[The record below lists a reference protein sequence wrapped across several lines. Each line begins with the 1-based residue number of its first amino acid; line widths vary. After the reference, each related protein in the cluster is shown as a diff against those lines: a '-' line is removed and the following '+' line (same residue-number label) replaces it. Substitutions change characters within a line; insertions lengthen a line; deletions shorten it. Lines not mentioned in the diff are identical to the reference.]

1 MTIEGLSRPEQSP
14 ADLLARQIAS
24 LGSAFRTLTKA
35 VSLKDLAGRFCGFVQ
50 EHTGGG
56 EVCLF
61 QRAAAGGE
69 WQGLGQV
76 AAGSIPLLPSIP
88 ENDTFAATPDNGGTR
103 LLGAQKLFDG
113 STLGIAVSRRPGS
126 GGYTEDALV
135 SLRLSATLFENAYQA
150 YLHRNNE
157 KELVFSL
164 NHRLLQLNSLI
175 DTGIEVAKLEQDLP
189 PYRLALERA
198 AALTNAS
205 LGSVTITRDGT
216 VIERIAFPASLP
228 YGAHSPGGSHI
239 SAEFAFGGSTY
250 LFELM
255 NKESRK
261 GVVPFE
267 GTDRLLLD
275 ALSRQV
281 QASLENR
288 FLLQQSLEKEKME
301 RDLAVAASI
310 QQRLLPETLPVIE
323 GYDSAG
329 INIPSKSVGGDYYD
343 CIPLSDGRYALVVA
357 DVAGKGIPA
366 ALLVSTLHAYLSAY
380 LESGM
385 PLVDLSA
392 RLNRMIHRASTDDK
406 FITAFFA
413 LLDPRTG
420 SMETVNAGHN
430 TVYWRRAD
438 GAVNELSLGGIPLG
452 MLDMDLPYQSE
463 QFTLGPGDRILLYTD
478 GIPEAQNEGNELYE
492 SEVPL
497 KDFFARTVPDKA
509 DTFIQQLIADV
520 KRFTGNAPQADD
532 ITALYLMRR

>member
-1 MTIEGLSRPEQSP
+1 MTTIEGQPLPEQSP
-14 ADLLARQIAS
+14 ADLLARQITS
-24 LGSAFRTLTKA
+24 IGETFRTLSKA
-35 VSLKDLAGRFCGFVQ
+35 TSLKDLAGRFCGFVQ
-50 EHTGGG
+50 EHSGAG
-56 EVCLF
+56 EVWLF
-61 QRAAAGGE
+61 HRARGGE
-69 WQGLGQV
+69 WQSFSPGITD
-76 AAGSIPLLPSIP
+76 ATPLLPSIP
-88 ENDTFAATPDNGGTR
+88 EKESFSVTPDNGGTR
-103 LLGAQKLFDG
+103 LLGAQKLIDG
-113 STLGIAVSRRPGS
+113 STLGIIVARRPGS
-126 GGYTEDALV
+126 DAYPEDAIV

-150 YLHRNNE
+150 YLHRHHE

-189 PYRLALERA
+189 PHRLALERA

-205 LGSVTITRDGT
+205 LGLVTITRDGS
-216 VIERIAFPASLP
+216 VIERISFPAAPPDTLSS
-228 YGAHSPGGSHI
+228 GESHI
-239 SAEFAFGGSTY
+239 NAEFAFGGSTY

-267 GTDRLLLD
+267 GTDKLLLD

-288 FLLQQSLEKEKME
+288 FLHQQSLEKEKME

-310 QQRLLPETLPVIE
+310 QQKILPETLPVIE

-343 CIPLSDGRYALVVA
+343 CIPLSGGRYALVIA

-430 TVYWRRAD
+430 TVYWGRAD
-438 GAVNELSLGGIPLG
+438 GSVQELSLGGIPLG

-478 GIPEAQNEGNELYE
+478 GIPEAQNERNELYE

-497 KDFFARTVPDKA
+497 KDFFTGTVPDKA
-509 DTFIQQLIADV
+509 ETFIQQLIADV

-532 ITALYLMRR
+532 ITALYMLRR

>member
-1 MTIEGLSRPEQSP
+1 MPEQTP

-24 LGSAFRTLTKA
+24 LGESFRGLSKA
-35 VSLKDLAGRFCGFVQ
+35 GNLKDLAGRFCGFVLQ
-50 EHTGGG
+50 HAGASS
-56 EVCLF
+56 VCLYH
-61 QRAAAGGE
+61 RTSGGE
-69 WQGLGQV
+69 WQSLSLGNT
-76 AAGSIPLLPSIP
+76 ATTPPLPAFP
-88 ENDTFAATPDNGGTR
+88 ENGSFAVTLEDGETR
-103 LLGAQKLFDG
+103 LLAAQKLVDG
-113 STLGIAVSRRPGS
+113 SALGIVVARQPGS
-126 GGYTEDALV
+126 RTSTADEIV

-157 KELVFSL
+157 KELIFSL

-205 LGSVTITRDGT
+205 LGSVTITRDGS
-216 VIERIAFPASLP
+216 VIERISFPAALP
-228 YGAHSPGGSHI
+228 DGAQSPGESHI

-267 GTDRLLLD
+267 GTDKLLLD

-310 QQRLLPETLPVIE
+310 QQRILPETLPVIE

-343 CIPLSDGRYALVVA
+343 CIPLSDGRYALVIA

-438 GAVNELSLGGIPLG
+438 GSVNELSLGGIPLG

-478 GIPEAQNEGNELYE
+478 GIPEAQNERNELYE
-492 SEVPL
+492 TEVPL

-520 KRFTGNAPQADD
+520 KRFTGDAPQADD
-532 ITALYLMRR
+532 ITALYMMRR

>member
-1 MTIEGLSRPEQSP
+1 MPEQST

-24 LGSAFRTLTKA
+24 LGEIFRTLSKA
-35 VSLKDLAGRFCGFVQ
+35 NSLKDLAGRFCGFVQ
-50 EHTGGG
+50 EHSGAG
-56 EVCLF
+56 EVWLF
-61 QRAAAGGE
+61 HRERGGE
-69 WQGLGQV
+69 WQSLSQGKTDTAL
-76 AAGSIPLLPSIP
+76 LLPSIP
-88 ENDTFAATPDNGGTR
+88 DKESFSVTPDKGGTR
-103 LLGAQKLFDG
+103 LLGAQRLIDG
-113 STLGIAVSRRPGS
+113 STLGIIVARRPGC
-126 GGYTEDALV
+126 DAYPDDAIV

-150 YLHRNNE
+150 YLHRHNE
-157 KELVFSL
+157 KELIFSL

-175 DTGIEVAKLEQDLP
+175 DTGIEVAKLEQEIP
-189 PYRLALERA
+189 PHRLALERA

-205 LGSVTITRDGT
+205 LGSVTITRNGS
-216 VIERIAFPASLP
+216 VIERISFPAALP
-228 YGAHSPGGSHI
+228 DGTFASGESHI

-267 GTDRLLLD
+267 GTDKLLLD

-288 FLLQQSLEKEKME
+288 FLHQQSLEKEKME

-310 QQRLLPETLPVIE
+310 QQKILPETLPVIE
-323 GYDSAG
+323 GYDAAG

-343 CIPLSDGRYALVVA
+343 CIRLSDGRYALAIA

-385 PLVDLSA
+385 SLVDLSA

-438 GAVNELSLGGIPLG
+438 GSVQDLSLGGIPLG

-463 QFTLGPGDRILLYTD
+463 QFTLAPGDRILLYTD
-478 GIPEAQNEGNELYE
+478 GIPEAQNERNELYE

-497 KDFFARTVPDKA
+497 KDFFTGTVPDNA

-532 ITALYLMRR
+532 ITVLYMLRR

>member
-1 MTIEGLSRPEQSP
+1 MPEQTP

-24 LGSAFRTLTKA
+24 LGETFRTLSKA
-35 VSLKDLAGRFCGFVQ
+35 TSLKDLAGRFCGFVQ
-50 EHTGGG
+50 QHSGGSG
-56 EVCLF
+56 VGLF
-61 QRAAAGGE
+61 HRPGDGE
-69 WQGLGQV
+69 WQSLSPGTTDTT
-76 AAGSIPLLPSIP
+76 PRLPSIP
-88 ENDTFAATPDNGGTR
+88 EKDSFAVTPADGGTR
-103 LLGAQKLFDG
+103 LLATQKLVDG
-113 STLGIAVSRRPGS
+113 SILGIAVAREPGS
-126 GGYTEDALV
+126 GTYTSDQIV
-135 SLRLSATLFENAYQA
+135 SIRLSATLFDNAYQA
-150 YLHRNNE
+150 YLHRHHE

-175 DTGIEVAKLEQDLP
+175 DTGIEVAKLEQDVP
-189 PYRLALERA
+189 PHQLALERA

-205 LGSVTITRDGT
+205 MGSVTISRDGS
-216 VIERIAFPASLP
+216 VIDRITFPDALP
-228 YGAHSPGGSHI
+228 ADAPRSGESHI
-239 SAEFAFGGSTY
+239 GAEFAFGGSTY

-267 GTDRLLLD
+267 GTDKLLLD

-288 FLLQQSLEKEKME
+288 FLHQQSVEKEKME

-310 QQRLLPETLPVIE
+310 QQKILPETLPVIE
-323 GYDSAG
+323 GYESAG

-343 CIPLSDGRYALVVA
+343 CIPLSDGRYALVIA

-438 GAVNELSLGGIPLG
+438 GSVRELSLGGIPLG

-463 QFTLGPGDRILLYTD
+463 KFTFGPGDRILLYTD
-478 GIPEAQNEGNELYE
+478 GIPEAQNERNELYE
-492 SEVPL
+492 TEVPL
-497 KDFFARTVPDKA
+497 KDFFTRTVPDKA

-532 ITALYLMRR
+532 ITALYMLRR

>member
-1 MTIEGLSRPEQSP
+1 MTIEGQSMP
-14 ADLLARQIAS
+14 AQGQGDQLARQIAS
-24 LGSAFRTLTKA
+24 LGGTFRTLSKA
-35 VSLKDLAGRFCGFVQ
+35 GSLKDLAGRFSGFVQ
-50 EHTGGG
+50 EHSGGS

-61 QRAAAGGE
+61 HRDGGGE
-69 WQGLGQV
+69 WQSLARG
-76 AAGSIPLLPSIP
+76 AAASIPLLPSIP
-88 ENDTFAATPDNGGTR
+88 DNGSFAVTLEDGENR
-103 LLGAQKLFDG
+103 LLAAQKLVDG
-113 STLGIAVSRRPGS
+113 SALGIVVVRQPGS
-126 GGYTEDALV
+126 RASTAEEIV

-150 YLHRNNE
+150 YLHRHNE

-205 LGSVTITRDGT
+205 VGSLTIKRDGS
-216 VIERIAFPASLP
+216 VIERISFPAALP
-228 YGAHSPGGSHI
+228 DGSPSPGESHI

-267 GTDRLLLD
+267 GTDKLLLD

-310 QQRLLPETLPVIE
+310 QQRLLPETLPAIE

-343 CIPLSDGRYALVVA
+343 CIPLSDGRYALVIA

-438 GAVNELSLGGIPLG
+438 GSVNELSLGGIPLG
-452 MLDMDLPYQSE
+452 MLDADLPYQSE
-463 QFTLGPGDRILLYTD
+463 QFTLAPGDRILLYTD
-478 GIPEAQNEGNELYE
+478 GIPEAQNEQNELYE

-532 ITALYLMRR
+532 ITALYMMRR